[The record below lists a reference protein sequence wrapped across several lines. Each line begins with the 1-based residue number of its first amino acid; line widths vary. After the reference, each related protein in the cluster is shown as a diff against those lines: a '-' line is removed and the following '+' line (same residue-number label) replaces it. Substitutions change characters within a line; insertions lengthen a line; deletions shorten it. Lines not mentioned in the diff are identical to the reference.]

1 MNGIHLRDG
10 STTEDVKLGR
20 LYEAD
25 PRTLSYPVMAL
36 MPTKAKKPRS
46 YTWSINSIL
55 DQKNTASCV
64 GHAVAHRLIARPVV
78 RPEIKSEDAIELYN
92 LAQTLDPW
100 PGENYEGTSVLAGA
114 KAAKQKGYISTYHW
128 ATTLDDLIMGVGYLG
143 PGVIGTWWW
152 SNMMDTTTN
161 GAVSPTGYKM
171 GGHAWL
177 INGLNLRAKLFF
189 CVNSWGEK
197 WGMGGK
203 FIITFSDMEKLLKDA
218 GEACFFKEVV
228 KK

>member
-1 MNGIHLRDG
+1 MTEYHLRDG
-10 STTEDVKLGR
+10 STTEDARLGR
-20 LYEAD
+20 LVEAD
-25 PRTLSYPVMAL
+25 PRTRSYPVRAL
-36 MPTKAKKPRS
+36 MPVKTTRARS
-46 YTWSINSIL
+46 YTWSIGAIL
-55 DQKNTASCV
+55 DQGATSSCV

-78 RPEIKSEDAIELYN
+78 RPDITGKDALEFYR

-100 PGENYEGTSVLAGA
+100 DGEDYEGTSVLAGV
-114 KAAKQKGYISTYHW
+114 KAAKQKGYISAYHW

-197 WGMGGK
+197 WGKGGK